1 MNPRTELHAHA
12 GPRSSCC
19 GPATGG
25 QRYQNSGRPQQEIS
39 RPEGVPCPY
48 TRSGSRRGSGINPV
62 ACASVGR
69 DASSPDFSSTCRRA
83 EEARGEGRMK
93 RVRYLLLSFGAL
105 LVALPSAIASDGSAG
120 SPTQYTSS
128 TWTSRDGLPSSFV
141 MSVTQDRDGYLWIGT
156 TAGLVRFD
164 GYRFTRW
171 RSDKFPSP
179 NPVVYAVWHAR
190 DGSLWVA
197 LGGTSRIARDH
208 NGELTVYTTRDGLP
222 AGGVRVLLE
231 TADGAMLAGGP
242 GGL

>member
-1 MNPRTELHAHA
+1 
-12 GPRSSCC
+12 
-19 GPATGG
+19 
-25 QRYQNSGRPQQEIS
+25 
-39 RPEGVPCPY
+39 
-48 TRSGSRRGSGINPV
+48 
-62 ACASVGR
+62 
-69 DASSPDFSSTCRRA
+69 
-83 EEARGEGRMK
+83 
-93 RVRYLLLSFGAL
+93 
-105 LVALPSAIASDGSAG
+105 
-120 SPTQYTSS
+120 
-128 TWTSRDGLPSSFV
+128 V

-242 GGL
+242 GGLVQLRNGRWEAVTGITDETDTEVSALFEDRSRNLWLSTEQGVAM